1 MRFLTLLLLL
11 AAAPLVAAEPPVQQS
26 VSSSRTP
33 APPAGHPAAP
43 TETHAKPPEQKPVA
57 VSGKVLQTI
66 KSGGYAYVL
75 VREKGGK
82 KTWVAI
88 PEMTV
93 TVGETVSFEPG
104 MEMKNFPSTTLKRTF
119 DRIIFSNGPVSPGK
133 KKGKGDPLA
142 GKGTR
147 GSAGAVVAV
156 ADEKVKVKRA
166 TAPNAYTVAEIFKNR
181 AKLNGKK
188 VVIRAK
194 VVKVSSGIMNRN
206 WIHIQ
211 DGSGAHTS
219 GDNDLVV
226 TSDAIPAVGDTV
238 IVRGT
243 VVKDKDFGSNY
254 KYAVIVEK
262 AEIEIQ

>member
-1 MRFLTLLLLL
+1 MRILLMGAILL
-11 AAAPLVAAEPPVQQS
+11 AATTASADHAAQQQY
-26 VSSSRTP
+26 SSP
-33 APPAGHPAAP
+33 QQMPAGHPPASGGASANP
-43 TETHAKPPEQKPVA
+43 TQPQTVS

-75 VREKGGK
+75 VREKNRK

-104 MEMKNFPSTTLKRTF
+104 MVMTNFPSTTLKRTF
-119 DRIIFSNGPVSPGK
+119 DRIVFSNGPVASSK
-133 KKGKGDPLA
+133 KKEKDAILAGGKGS
-142 GKGTR
+142 R

-156 ADEKVKVKRA
+156 SDEKVKVKKA
-166 TAPNAYTVAEIFKNR
+166 TGPNAYTVAEIFKNR
-181 AKLNGKK
+181 VKLNGKK
-188 VVIRAK
+188 VVVRGK

-206 WIHIQ
+206 WIHLQ
-211 DGSGAHTS
+211 DGTGTHMT

-243 VVKDKDFGSNY
+243 MAKDRDFGSNY

>member
-1 MRFLTLLLLL
+1 MRSAFISL
-11 AAAPLVAAEPPVQQS
+11 LVAVATPVFADHAVQQKL
-26 VSSSRTP
+26 SSAQQIP
-33 APPAGHPAAP
+33 AAHPALTDQSA
-43 TETHAKPPEQKPVA
+43 AKPAQPKQVA

-75 VREKGGK
+75 VREKNRK

-104 MEMKNFPSTTLKRTF
+104 MEMLNFPSTTLKRTF
-119 DRIIFSNGPVSPGK
+119 DRIIFSNGPISPSK
-133 KKGKGDPLA
+133 NKGKSDPLA
-142 GKGTR
+142 AKGSR
-147 GSAGAVVAV
+147 GSAGAVVA
-156 ADEKVKVKRA
+156 APDEKVKVKKA
-166 TAPNAYTVAEIFKNR
+166 TGPNAYTVAEIFKNKGR
-181 AKLNGKK
+181 LNGKK
-188 VVIRAK
+188 VVIRGK

-211 DGSGAHTS
+211 DGTGSHMT

-243 VVKDKDFGSNY
+243 MQKDRDFGSNY